1 MPIEIEHNQKVSLVV
16 RADIEGSIC
25 RSRTTRLGKPSPGSF
40 PNSQIVS
47 HAMRPKDAASL
58 ILVRRADDGPR
69 VLMGRRE
76 PRHAFMPDVFV
87 FPGGAVDRGDGY
99 VTSSSE
105 LRAEVLKA
113 LVRDCT
119 AHRARAIALAGIRET
134 FEETGLLFG
143 SPAPGARPSRSSLMK
158 SSSDGWRGFLETGLV
173 PELAPLEYVAHAVT
187 PPGPPRRFHARFFI
201 ADAANASGE
210 LMGNGELL
218 DLGWYPLG
226 DAFALPIAGV
236 TRLVLKEVV
245 LALDGAAAGDRIPLF
260 TRRRGTRII
269 IYE

>member
-1 MPIEIEHNQKVSLVV
+1 
-16 RADIEGSIC
+16 
-25 RSRTTRLGKPSPGSF
+25 
-40 PNSQIVS
+40 
-47 HAMRPKDAASL
+47 MRPRDAASL
-58 ILVRRADDGPR
+58 ILVRRAHGEAL

-99 VTSSSE
+99 VKSSSE
-105 LRAEVLKA
+105 LRSEVLRA
-113 LVRDCT
+113 LVRNCT
-119 AHRARAIALAGIRET
+119 PHRARAIALAAIRET
-134 FEETGLLFG
+134 FEESGLLLG
-143 SPAPGARPSRSSLMK
+143 SPAPATPPRTAKSWRP
-158 SSSDGWRGFLETGLV
+158 FFEAGLS
-173 PELAPLEYVAHAVT
+173 PELGSLEYVAQAVT

-201 ADAANASGE
+201 ADAVNVCGE
-210 LMGNGELL
+210 LKGNGELL
-218 DLGWYPLG
+218 DLDWYPLG

-260 TRRRGTRII
+260 TRRRGKRLI

>member
-1 MPIEIEHNQKVSLVV
+1 
-16 RADIEGSIC
+16 
-25 RSRTTRLGKPSPGSF
+25 
-40 PNSQIVS
+40 
-47 HAMRPKDAASL
+47 MRPRDAASL
-58 ILVRRADDGPR
+58 ILVRRAHGEAL

-99 VTSSSE
+99 AKSSSE
-105 LRAEVLKA
+105 LRAEVLRA

-119 AHRARAIALAGIRET
+119 PHRARAIALAGIRET
-134 FEETGLLFG
+134 LEESGLLLG
-143 SPAPGARPSRSSLMK
+143 SPMATAPRRASS
-158 SSSDGWRGFLETGLV
+158 GWRPFLETGL
-173 PELAPLEYVAHAVT
+173 APNLSALEYVAHAVT

-201 ADAANASGE
+201 ADAADARGE
-210 LMGNGELL
+210 LAGNGELL
-218 DLGWYPLG
+218 DLDWYPLG

-245 LALDGAAAGDRIPLF
+245 LALDGGAAASRVPLF
-260 TRRRGTRII
+260 TRRRGKRLI

>member
-1 MPIEIEHNQKVSLVV
+1 
-16 RADIEGSIC
+16 
-25 RSRTTRLGKPSPGSF
+25 
-40 PNSQIVS
+40 
-47 HAMRPKDAASL
+47 MRPKDASSL
-58 ILVRRADDGPR
+58 ILVRRADGGPR
-69 VLMGRRE
+69 VLMGRRA
-76 PRHAFMPDVFV
+76 PRHTFMPDVYV

-105 LRAEVLKA
+105 LRPEVLSA

-134 FEETGLLFG
+134 FEETGLLLG
-143 SPAPGARPSRSSLMK
+143 SPSPGAQRK
-158 SSSDGWRGFLETGLV
+158 KINGWHAFLETGLG
-173 PELAPLEYVAHAVT
+173 PELAPLEYIAHAVT

-210 LMGNGELL
+210 LKSNGELL
-218 DLGWYPLG
+218 DLDWYPLE
-226 DAFALPIAGV
+226 DAYALAIAGV
-236 TRLVLKEVV
+236 TRLVLKEVA
-245 LALDGAAAGDRIPLF
+245 LALDSAAAGDRIPLF

>member
-1 MPIEIEHNQKVSLVV
+1 
-16 RADIEGSIC
+16 
-25 RSRTTRLGKPSPGSF
+25 
-40 PNSQIVS
+40 
-47 HAMRPKDAASL
+47 MRPKDAASL
-58 ILVRRADDGPR
+58 ILVRRADGEPR
-69 VLMGRRE
+69 VLMGRRA
-76 PRHAFMPDVFV
+76 PRHTFMPGVFV

-99 VTSSSE
+99 VASSSE
-105 LRAEVLKA
+105 LRAEVLEA

-134 FEETGLLFG
+134 FEETGLRLG
-143 SPAPGARPSRSSLMK
+143 GPAPAARPGQN
-158 SSSDGWRGFLETGLV
+158 SSSKPNPGSWSTFFETGL
-173 PELAPLEYVAHAVT
+173 APALGTLEYIAHAVT

-201 ADAANASGE
+201 ADAANVSGK
-210 LMGNGELL
+210 LLGNGELL
-218 DLGWYPLG
+218 ELDWFLLG

-245 LALDGAAAGDRIPLF
+245 QAMDGVAAGDRIPLF

>member
-1 MPIEIEHNQKVSLVV
+1 MNWNRLPIEIEHNQKVNLVMW
-16 RADIEGSIC
+16 ADIEGSIC
-25 RSRTTRLGKPSPGSF
+25 RSRTTRLGQPRARSF
-40 PNSQIVS
+40 PQPQIVS
-47 HAMRPKDAASL
+47 QPMRPKDAASL
-58 ILVRRADDGPR
+58 ILVRRAGNGPR
-69 VLMGRRE
+69 VLMGRRA

-113 LVRDCT
+113 LARDCT

-134 FEETGLLFG
+134 FEETGLVLG
-143 SPAPGARPSRSSLMK
+143 SPAPGARPNK
-158 SSSDGWRGFLETGLV
+158 TNGWRAFLETGLV

-187 PPGPPRRFHARFFI
+187 PPGPPRRFHARFFL
-201 ADAANASGE
+201 ADAGNVRGE
-210 LMGNGELL
+210 LAGNGELL
-218 DLGWYPLG
+218 DLDWYPIG
-226 DAFALPIAGV
+226 DTFALPIPGV

-260 TRRRGTRII
+260 TRRRGKRII